1 MSAETLFNKT
11 NTYGAWS
18 LIISGIATTAL
29 LISVYVYY
37 KNQRQAAQSSGEGST
52 LPLAN
57 LSEAQM
63 LITLGII
70 LLLKWGSVILFMNM
84 EEVKFAY
91 GVQFIPGLTNFALL
105 VVFIIVLMVSILI
118 AKKK

>member
-37 KNQRQAAQSSGEGST
+37 KNQKSQSSEGST

-105 VVFIIVLMVSILI
+105 VVFIIVLMISILI
-118 AKKK
+118 AKNKK